1 MQTSSSCPN
10 CGGEGQIIMNKC
22 PDCTGDGIVKGEE
35 VITMKIPAGVED
47 GMQLS
52 MSGKGNAGAR
62 SGVPGDLI
70 IVVEEVAHE
79 HFERDGKT
87 LIHNVFVSISE
98 AALGS
103 SLEIP
108 TIDGKARIKIPAGT
122 QAGKVLR
129 LKGKGLPA
137 LNSYEH
143 GDLLININVWTPK
156 NLTRE
161 EKDILEKLSKSPN
174 FIPSPTEQDRSFFSK
189 MKEYFH

>member
-1 MQTSSSCPN
+1 MQTSSTCPD

-52 MSGKGNAGAR
+52 MSGKGNSGAR

-70 IVVEEVAHE
+70 IVVEEIAHK

-108 TIDGKARIKIPAGT
+108 TLDGKARIKIPAGT
-122 QAGKVLR
+122 QA
-129 LKGKGLPA
+129 
-137 LNSYEH
+137 
-143 GDLLININVWTPK
+143 
-156 NLTRE
+156 
-161 EKDILEKLSKSPN
+161 EKCCD
-174 FIPSPTEQDRSFFSK
+174 
-189 MKEYFH
+189 